1 MDKKVRT
8 TVLIDEEIFRLA
20 KNLGI
25 NMSKTLELALIK
37 EIDSKIGLYGQETL
51 QKAGLLKRNTTLPS
65 FENWDDESGAP

>member
-25 NMSKTLELALIK
+25 NISKTLELALIK
-37 EIDSKIGLYGQETL
+37 EIDSKIGLYGKETL
-51 QKAGLLKRNTTLPS
+51 QKADFLKGNTTLPS
-65 FENWDDESGAP
+65 FENWNDESGAH